1 MTLAQHWIDGQ
12 WVASETGAQAE
23 SINPA
28 TGDVLG
34 AFAAGGTAEAQ
45 AAIQSARRVFDRTD
59 WAQRPRLRAAILLE
73 MANRL
78 ESNKEELAQQLT
90 AENGKLLA
98 DAQHELFAA
107 ASEARY
113 YAGLTRNIFGRVSEI
128 EPGVYAMMSR
138 EPLGV
143 AGIIVPWNA
152 PVTLMMRSLAPAL
165 AAGCTVVVKAAP
177 QTALINEKVFQILS
191 DISALPK
198 GVINMV
204 VETGDEVSKALVAS
218 EDVDTISY
226 TGSTEVGKKI
236 MAAASGTLKRLNLE
250 LGGNAPCLIFEDADL
265 NLTFPALVRGGMVMA
280 GQMCTAASRIL
291 VHESRFE
298 KVKEGLKKLLSELV
312 VGPGD
317 NPNSQMGPMI
327 DHANRDRIHNL
338 VCDSDQWGEVV
349 LHGEPL
355 DGALEK
361 GAFIN
366 PSLVVDAKPESP
378 LMCSEVFGPIL
389 TLSRFSS
396 EADAI
401 AKANNTRYGLAS
413 SVWTTDLQRGQRV
426 ARRLQS
432 GTVWINAHNRLMA
445 EAETGGYKESGQG
458 RLHGLEGLNDFL
470 QTKHISWDTGDSS

>member
-12 WVASETGAQAE
+12 WVASERGTQAE

-28 TGDVLG
+28 TGEVLG
-34 AFAAGGTAEAQ
+34 TFAAGDEAEAQ
-45 AAIQSARRVFDRTD
+45 AAIAAARRAFDQTD
-59 WAQRPRLRAAILLE
+59 WAQRPRLRASILLE

-78 ESNKEELAQQLT
+78 EAHKEELAQHLT
-90 AENGKLLA
+90 VENGKLLM
-98 DAQHELFAA
+98 DAQHEVFAA
-107 ASEARY
+107 VSEARY

-128 EPGVYAMMSR
+128 EPGIYAMMSR
-138 EPLGV
+138 EPMGV

-165 AAGCTVVVKAAP
+165 AAGCTAVVKAAP
-177 QTALINEKVFQILS
+177 QTALINEKVFRILS
-191 DISALPK
+191 GIPSLPK

-204 VETGDEVSKALVAS
+204 VETGDEVSKTLVAS

-250 LGGNAPCLIFEDADL
+250 LGGNAPCLVFEDAAL
-265 NLTFPALVRGGMVMA
+265 EQTLPALVRGGMVMA

-291 VHESRFE
+291 VHESRFDE
-298 KVKEGLKKLLSELV
+298 VKAGLKKLLSELV
-312 VGPGD
+312 VGPAD
-317 NPNSQMGPMI
+317 DANSQMGPMI

-338 VCDSDQWGEVV
+338 VCDSDRWGEVV
-349 LHGEPL
+349 LRGEPL
-355 DGALEK
+355 GGVLER
-361 GAFIN
+361 GAFIS

-378 LMCSEVFGPIL
+378 LMCSEIFGPVL
-389 TLSRFSS
+389 TLSCFSD

-401 AKANNTRYGLAS
+401 EKANNSRYGLAA
-413 SVWTTDLQRGQRV
+413 SVWTQDLQRGQRV
-426 ARRLQS
+426 ARTLQS

-458 RLHGLEGLNDFL
+458 RLHGLEGLGDFL
-470 QTKHISWDTGDSS
+470 QTKHISWDTGSDE